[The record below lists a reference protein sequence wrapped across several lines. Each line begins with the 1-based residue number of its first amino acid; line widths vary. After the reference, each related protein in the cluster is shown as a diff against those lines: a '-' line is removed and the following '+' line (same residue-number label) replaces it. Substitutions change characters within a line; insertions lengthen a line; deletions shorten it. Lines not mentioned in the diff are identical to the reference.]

1 MELVNPGL
9 GLIFWMSLA
18 FGVVLFVLKKFAWPI
33 IADALAEREENIEE
47 ALRLAEATREEM
59 KKLKLDNEELLRE
72 AKEER
77 VAIINEARKIR
88 EKMLDDARARGNEEA
103 DRIVES
109 AKQRIQNERNAAIV
123 DIKNE
128 IADISIQI
136 AEKILR
142 EKMSDAKAQKDFVNK
157 LINET
162 QLN

>member
-1 MELVNPGL
+1 MELVTPGL
-9 GLIFWMSLA
+9 GLIFWMALA
-18 FGVVLFVLKKFAWPI
+18 FGVVVFVLKKFAWPAI
-33 IADALAEREENIEE
+33 TKALAEREENIEE
-47 ALRLAEATREEM
+47 ALHLAETTREEM
-59 KKLKLDNEELLRE
+59 KKLKLDNEELLKE

-88 EKMLDDARARGNEEA
+88 DKMLEDARLRGNEEA

-109 AKQRIQNERNAAIV
+109 AKERIQNERNAAIV

-142 EKMSDAKAQKDFVNK
+142 EKMTDVKSQKVFIDKLLQEAKSN
-157 LINET
+157 
-162 QLN
+162 

>member
-9 GLIFWMSLA
+9 GLIFWMTLA
-18 FGVVLFVLKKFAWPI
+18 FGVVIFVLKKFAWPAI
-33 IADALAEREENIEE
+33 TNALAEREESIEE
-47 ALRLAEATREEM
+47 ALRLAETTREEM
-59 KKLKLDNEELLRE
+59 KKMKLDNEELLKE

-88 EKMLDDARARGNEEA
+88 DKMLEDARQRGNEEA

-109 AKQRIQNERNAAIV
+109 AKERILNERNAAIV

-142 EKMSDAKAQKDFVNK
+142 EKMTDVKSQKSYIEK
-157 LINET
+157 LLHEANP
-162 QLN
+162 N